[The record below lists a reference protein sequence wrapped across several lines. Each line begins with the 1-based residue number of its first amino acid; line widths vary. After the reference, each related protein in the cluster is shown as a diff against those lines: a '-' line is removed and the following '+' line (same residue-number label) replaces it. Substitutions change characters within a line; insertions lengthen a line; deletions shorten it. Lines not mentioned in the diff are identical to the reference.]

1 MISVLFFFIL
11 AAIIGISSIYILKL
25 NLFLEEKITWGI
37 MIGTV
42 LLIAVCFIFSY
53 FFGFNI
59 LVILG
64 SFAAVL
70 LIIGKFFLKGKEGIL
85 KNLSEDKNLFLSRIK
100 KGELNIFLL
109 VFLSALILFGT
120 LWPKV
125 LYRENQDI
133 FTVGTSGVWGDWAAH
148 SAYISHFAYSDT
160 ISLEHPLYAGIKF
173 SYTFMPDFLSAIFI
187 KLGSD
192 IIPSMIA
199 PGFVFSMALVILLYY
214 FSLRLSKK
222 EIVAALAVLLFIFDG
237 GLGFL
242 YFFKDIAN
250 LPYAGLLDFFKN
262 SPLEYAHLADKNIHW
277 TALINNLLLPQRA
290 FTMGMPLGILVLTA
304 ILIGLKE
311 AKNNKMFFYGGI
323 IAAFLPAIHIHSLVA
338 VSFLGFSLIVL
349 FSGKNFNLIAK
360 RLLLFFGPIAVLGFW
375 QILFLFPGNG
385 YSYIVQL
392 GWMAKDENWIY
403 FWVKNL
409 GFNFIFILPAFF
421 VVGRKMKIF
430 YIPFFLLFI
439 IANIFLFQPHDYDN
453 IKIMEYW
460 FLPTS
465 IILSI
470 FLAKVWQ
477 ESILSKLFVCAV
489 LPLMILAPVL
499 DLAHLYF
506 RPGYLFLTK
515 EEIKAA
521 ETIKEKTPQNSV
533 FLTSDKHNHLVPVL
547 TGRRILMGYRGWL
560 WTYGIK
566 YQEREKDIAAMYSG
580 ASNAKKLLEKYNI
593 DYVFIGSSERAMP
606 NINEQFFA
614 QNYPLFF
621 QEGNIRI
628 YRIRER

>member
-1 MISVLFFFIL
+1 MIVELFFFIL
-11 AAIIGISSIYILKL
+11 AAFLGIFLIYILKL
-25 NLFLEEKITWGI
+25 NLFFEEKITWGV
-37 MIGTV
+37 MLGTV
-42 LLIAVCFIFSY
+42 LLVFACFVFSY
-53 FFGFNI
+53 LLGFNAT
-59 LVILG
+59 VILA
-64 SFAAVL
+64 SFAVTSS
-70 LIIGKFFLKGKEGIL
+70 IIGIYFLKDRENIL
-85 KNLSEDKNLFLSRIK
+85 KNLVADSKLFLSRIK

-120 LWPKV
+120 LWPRV
-125 LYRENQDI
+125 LYQENQNI
-133 FTVGTSGVWGDWAAH
+133 YTVGTSGVWGDWAAH
-148 SAYISHFAYSDT
+148 SAYVSHFAYSDT

-187 KLGSD
+187 KLGLD
-192 IIPSMIA
+192 IISSMIV

-214 FSLRLSKK
+214 FSFRLSKK
-222 EIVAALAVLLFIFDG
+222 ESVAALTVLLFIFNG

-250 LPYAGLLDFFKN
+250 LPYAGLMDFLKN

-277 TALINNLLLPQRA
+277 TALINNLVLPQRA
-290 FTMGMPLGILVLTA
+290 FTMGMPLGILVLTS
-304 ILIGLKE
+304 ILIGLRE
-311 AKNNKMFFYGGI
+311 VKNNKMFLYAGI

-338 VSFLGFSLIVL
+338 VSFLGFFLIIL
-349 FSGKNFNLIAK
+349 FSGKNIKLIA
-360 RLLLFFGPIAVLGFW
+360 RRFLFFFGPIIILGFW

-409 GFNFIFILPAFF
+409 GFNFFFILPAFF
-421 VVGRKMKIF
+421 AVSKRMRVF
-430 YIPFFLLFI
+430 YIPFFLLFV

-465 IILSI
+465 VILSI
-470 FLAKVWQ
+470 FLVKIWQ

-499 DLAHLYF
+499 DLAHLYL
-506 RPGYLFLTK
+506 RPGYLFLMK
-515 EEIKAA
+515 EEIKVA
-521 ETIKEKTPQNSV
+521 EIIKEKTPQNSV

-547 TGRRILMGYRGWL
+547 TGRQILMGYRGWL

-566 YQEREKDIAAMYSG
+566 YQGREKDIADMYSG
-580 ASNAKKLLEKYNI
+580 AANAKKLLEKYGV
-593 DYVFIGSSERAMP
+593 DYVFIGPAEKSML
-606 NINEQFFA
+606 NFNEQFFA

-621 QEGNIRI
+621 KKGDIKI
-628 YRIRER
+628 YKVSR